1 MCNDFNRFLDTE
13 TEPNQL
19 SPLTLAFIGDVVY
32 ELFVREALVTEANRP
47 NNELHTKK
55 VKYVSASA
63 QASAYSAIQNS
74 LTEKELSIFKRG
86 RNAHTNHTPK
96 NMSSA
101 DYHAATGFE
110 ALFGFLYL
118 NGEINRLRELFDIIW
133 KVGETDEQQ

>member
-13 TEPNQL
+13 TDPNQL

-55 VKYVSASA
+55 VKYVSAAA

-118 NGEINRLRELFDIIW
+118 NGDINRLRELFDIIW